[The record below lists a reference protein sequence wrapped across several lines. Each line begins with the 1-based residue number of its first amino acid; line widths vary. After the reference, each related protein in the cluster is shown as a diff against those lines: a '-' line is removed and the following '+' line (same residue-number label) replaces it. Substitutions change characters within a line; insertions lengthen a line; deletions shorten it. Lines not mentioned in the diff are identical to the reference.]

1 MRPIMFALALSTV
14 VGCGRNE
21 PEIQS
26 LVPPRTKVTFRV
38 AHTEPFP
45 GAVETPIP
53 EARAPFN
60 ERTFKPHKALFV
72 VPTDALTGADVLGT
86 TPRQDKDDPDFGFV
100 DIYLTKEG
108 GERLKAVWE
117 ANEGR
122 MLATFLDGEFELAA
136 VIHGKQPPGSAFQ
149 LSGKYNAEQT
159 KKLALRFAGH

>member
-1 MRPIMFALALSTV
+1 MRTITFALALSTV
-14 VGCGRNE
+14 VGCGRKE
-21 PEIQS
+21 PEIKS

-45 GAVETPIP
+45 GAVETPVP
-53 EARAPFN
+53 EGRAPFN
-60 ERTFKPHKALFV
+60 ERTFKPHKTLFID
-72 VPTDALTGADVLGT
+72 PDDALTGADIVGT
-86 TPRQDKDDPDFGFV
+86 TPRQEKEDPDFGFV
-100 DIYLTKEG
+100 DIFLDKEG
-108 GERLKAVWE
+108 TERLKAVWE

-136 VIHGKQPPGSAFQ
+136 VIHGKSPGAAFQ